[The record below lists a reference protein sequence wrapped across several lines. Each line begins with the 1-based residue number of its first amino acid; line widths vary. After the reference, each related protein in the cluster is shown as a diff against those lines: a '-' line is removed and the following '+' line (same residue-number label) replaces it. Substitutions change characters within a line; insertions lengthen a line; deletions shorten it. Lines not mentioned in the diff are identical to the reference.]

1 MYTLI
6 LAVICIPA
14 NSHALGVSLTPEGW
28 KLRSHARSRLRT
40 NSLTSDFFGNLRKWS
55 CRFQKSQRSQDK
67 SLTPTSQKKLAGIL
81 YVASRVQR
89 NGGWTVL
96 TFLLSWSVCAVNF
109 FCLLN
114 PLFFIF
120 NTLVIKLPNA
130 TGHYTC
136 SRVACFLDPDSCYRE
151 QHASH
156 SYSGKWCHLNVQF
169 NKSGYC

>member
-1 MYTLI
+1 MDSFLYKHGKVYFKGLDIQKTF
-6 LAVICIPA
+6 
-14 NSHALGVSLTPEGW
+14 SVSLPISMSNAVVKVKRVQCSVLFKVQETET
-28 KLRSHARSRLRT
+28 LYTCTLSYL
-40 NSLTSDFFGNLRKWS
+40 
-55 CRFQKSQRSQDK
+55 Q
-67 SLTPTSQKKLAGIL
+67 L